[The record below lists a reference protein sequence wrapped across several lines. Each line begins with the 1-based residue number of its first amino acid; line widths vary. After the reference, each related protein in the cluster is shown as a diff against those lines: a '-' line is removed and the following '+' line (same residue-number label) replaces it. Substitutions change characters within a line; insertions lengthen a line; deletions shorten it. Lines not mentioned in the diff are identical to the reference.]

1 MRLRDDLCGTRM
13 DYPWVFFVAVDRLQG
28 VFYYRLYL
36 HKENSAIPSN
46 LSKEKNNMSLFTL
59 FVTAVGLSMDAFAV
73 SVCKGLAM
81 KKLSMKKA
89 IIIGL
94 WFGGF
99 QALMP
104 TIGYLLGTRFE
115 QYVTAIDHWI
125 AFVLLA
131 LIGANMI
138 KEALSKEEDEANDSV
153 DVKTMFLLAVATS
166 IDALAVGVT
175 YAFLQVQIIPAVA
188 FIGVITFSL
197 SVAGVK
203 IGNVFGLR
211 YKSKAEITGGVI
223 LILMGAKIL
232 LEHLG
237 LLNWI

>member
-1 MRLRDDLCGTRM
+1 
-13 DYPWVFFVAVDRLQG
+13 
-28 VFYYRLYL
+28 
-36 HKENSAIPSN
+36 
-46 LSKEKNNMSLFTL
+46 MSLFTL

-81 KKLSMKKA
+81 KKLSVKKA
-89 IIIGL
+89 LIIGL

-104 TIGYLLGTRFE
+104 AAGYLLGSRFE
-115 QYVTAIDHWI
+115 RYVNAIDHWI

-131 LIGANMI
+131 LIGANMV
-138 KEALSKEEDEANDSV
+138 KEALSKDECQEANDSV
-153 DVKTMFLLAVATS
+153 DIKTMFLLVIATS

-175 YAFLQVQIIPAVA
+175 YAFLQVAILPAVSL
-188 FIGVITFSL
+188 IGVTTFLL

-203 IGNVFGLR
+203 AGNVFGMK
-211 YKSKAEITGGVI
+211 YKSRAELAGGII
-223 LILMGAKIL
+223 LIVMGLKIL

-237 LLNWI
+237 LLDWLPF

>member
-1 MRLRDDLCGTRM
+1 
-13 DYPWVFFVAVDRLQG
+13 
-28 VFYYRLYL
+28 
-36 HKENSAIPSN
+36 
-46 LSKEKNNMSLFTL
+46 MSLFTL

-73 SVCKGLAM
+73 SICKGLAM
-81 KKLSMKKA
+81 KKLSWKKA
-89 IIIGL
+89 LIIGL

-104 TIGYLLGTRFE
+104 TIGYLLGTKFE
-115 QYVTAIDHWI
+115 SYVTAIDHWI

-138 KEALSKEEDEANDSV
+138 KEALSKEEGETNDSI
-153 DVKTMFLLAVATS
+153 DIKTMFLLAVATS

-175 YAFLQVQIIPAVA
+175 YAFLQVQIVLAVT

-203 IGNVFGLR
+203 IGNVFGLK

-223 LILMGAKIL
+223 LILMGTKIL

-237 LLNWI
+237 FLN

>member
-1 MRLRDDLCGTRM
+1 
-13 DYPWVFFVAVDRLQG
+13 
-28 VFYYRLYL
+28 
-36 HKENSAIPSN
+36 
-46 LSKEKNNMSLFTL
+46 MSLFTL

-73 SVCKGLAM
+73 SICKGLAM
-81 KKLSMKKA
+81 KKLSWKKA
-89 IIIGL
+89 LIIGL

-104 TIGYLLGTRFE
+104 TIGYLLGTKFE
-115 QYVTAIDHWI
+115 SYVTAIDHWI

-138 KEALSKEEDEANDSV
+138 KEALSKEEGETNDSI
-153 DVKTMFLLAVATS
+153 DIKTMFLLAVATS

-175 YAFLQVQIIPAVA
+175 YAFLQVQIVPAVT

-203 IGNVFGLR
+203 IGNVFGLK

-223 LILMGAKIL
+223 LILMGTKIL

-237 LLNWI
+237 FLNWLPF